1 MSKKNQYWTA
11 IFGICAVLIAVFA
24 VATVAYPEQSQEQR
38 SNNAA
43 VGPPERFAT
52 IMERMKADK
61 PAIMERQMDLLNA
74 RYDLS
79 DRPTEGV
86 TMSRG
91 KPIQQGVRVKLPQ
104 GVTWNQLASMTPDE
118 IKRRNVFPEGFMPL
132 PHPNHPEGGMVF
144 PKFMIDE
151 IKKQEER
158 NLTRFD
164 LDFDIPDH
172 FLPEFP
178 PAIFL
183 TTRSDLGDVSKG
195 QLITIDN
202 YYATFSSILNPKQLE
217 AQM

>member
-1 MSKKNQYWTA
+1 MKTGANVSKKNQYWTA

-104 GVTWNQLASMTPDE
+104 GVTWSQIASMTPDE

-144 PKFMIDE
+144 KNSGIALRLRAC
-151 IKKQEER
+151 EES
-158 NLTRFD
+158 TSSD
-164 LDFDIPDH
+164 CSDH
-172 FLPEFP
+172 SAL
-178 PAIFL
+178 
-183 TTRSDLGDVSKG
+183 
-195 QLITIDN
+195 
-202 YYATFSSILNPKQLE
+202 
-217 AQM
+217 

>member
-1 MSKKNQYWTA
+1 MCRMKTGANVSNKNQYWTA
-11 IFGICAVLIAVFA
+11 IFGICAVLIAAFA

-43 VGPPERFAT
+43 VRPPESFVT

-61 PAIMERQMDLLNA
+61 PAIMERQMDLLIA

-79 DRPTEGV
+79 NRPTEGV

-132 PHPNHPEGGMVF
+132 PP
-144 PKFMIDE
+144 
-151 IKKQEER
+151 
-158 NLTRFD
+158 
-164 LDFDIPDH
+164 
-172 FLPEFP
+172 
-178 PAIFL
+178 
-183 TTRSDLGDVSKG
+183 S
-195 QLITIDN
+195 
-202 YYATFSSILNPKQLE
+202 
-217 AQM
+217 

>member
-1 MSKKNQYWTA
+1 
-11 IFGICAVLIAVFA
+11 
-24 VATVAYPEQSQEQR
+24 
-38 SNNAA
+38 
-43 VGPPERFAT
+43 
-52 IMERMKADK
+52 
-61 PAIMERQMDLLNA
+61 
-74 RYDLS
+74 
-79 DRPTEGV
+79 
-86 TMSRG
+86 MSRG

-104 GVTWNQLASMTPDE
+104 GVTWSQIASMTPDE

-202 YYATFSSILNPKQLE
+202 YYETFSSILNPKQLE